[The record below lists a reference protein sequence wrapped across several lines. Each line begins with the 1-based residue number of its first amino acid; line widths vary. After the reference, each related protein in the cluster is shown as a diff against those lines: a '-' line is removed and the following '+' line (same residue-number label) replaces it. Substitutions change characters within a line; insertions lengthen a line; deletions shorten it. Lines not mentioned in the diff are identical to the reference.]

1 MLLVQHVYAKRYAE
15 LAESKMA
22 ERVYYEPQAN
32 GVERLPTALSMFH
45 TTPLVMRAAHWH
57 AQVEVNYIE
66 RGWAHYR
73 MSGHEIRFHA
83 GDMALFWGGLPHCL
97 SDCSDDLI
105 YAGGHLPLVHFF
117 RLRLPQNVQSK
128 LMQGATLVTKA
139 TDVSDALNFARW
151 NDYARSG
158 DPMKAGMAVDE
169 LLLRIERVRFT
180 PYQLLPGPAAV
191 VSAVEGLDLHSSP
204 IVVRICDFIADNFR
218 EDIDS
223 GDIAAAADIHPK
235 YAMNVFKKTTGM
247 TLNDYVNLMRLSYAQ
262 ALLMQDDANVLQVA
276 MDSGFGSLSAF
287 NKSFRKIAGMSPT
300 DFRRDVR
307 CRPNVSKDIRAVAA
321 DIMN

>member
-1 MLLVQHVYAKRYAE
+1 MLLVQCVHAKWHAE
-15 LAESKMA
+15 LADSKMT
-22 ERVYYEPQAN
+22 ERTYYEPRAD
-32 GVERLPTALSMFH
+32 GVERLPTVLSMFH
-45 TTPLVMRAAHWH
+45 SAPPVMRAAHWH
-57 AQVEVNYIE
+57 AQVEVNYIV
-66 RGWAHYR
+66 RGWVHYK
-73 MSGHEIRFHA
+73 MSGHEVRFNE
-83 GDMALFWGGLPHCL
+83 GDMALFWGGLPHQL
-97 SDCSDDLI
+97 DDTADDVV

-117 RLRLPQNVQSK
+117 RLRLPQDVQSK
-128 LMQGATLVTKA
+128 LMQGATLITQA
-139 TDVSDALNFARW
+139 TDASDTLNFARW

-169 LLLRIERVRFT
+169 LLLRIERVRFDA
-180 PYQLLPGPAAV
+180 YSLLPGRADIA
-191 VSAVEGLDLHSSP
+191 SSVEGLDHHSSP

-218 EDIDS
+218 EEIDS
-223 GDIAAAADIHPK
+223 SDIAQAADIHPK

-262 ALLMQDDANVLQVA
+262 ALLMQEEANVLQVA

-307 CRPNVSKDIRAVAA
+307 CRPSAPVTVRTQAA
-321 DIMN
+321 GRIN

>member
-1 MLLVQHVYAKRYAE
+1 M
-15 LAESKMA
+15 S
-22 ERVYYEPQAN
+22 ERAYYEPGTN
-32 GVERLPTALSMFH
+32 GVERLPTEMNMFH
-45 TTPLVMRAAHWH
+45 TSPLLMRSPHWH
-57 AQVEVNYIE
+57 AQVEVNYIV

-73 MSGHEIRFHA
+73 MSGHEVRFNA

-97 SDCSDDLI
+97 DDASDDLI

-117 RLRLPQNVQSK
+117 RLRLPQNVQSR
-128 LMQGATLVTKA
+128 LMQGATLVTQA
-139 TDVSDALNFARW
+139 TDAADPYNFARW

-169 LLLRIERVRFT
+169 LLLRIERVRFE
-180 PYQLLPGPAAV
+180 PYALLPGPEAV
-191 VSAVEGLDLHSSP
+191 VKAVDGLDHHSSP

-223 GDIAAAADIHPK
+223 TDIAQAADIHPK
-235 YAMNVFKKTTGM
+235 YAMNVFKKSTGM

-307 CRPNVSKDIRAVAA
+307 CRPSVPMVRAQSAGP
-321 DIMN
+321 MN

>member
-1 MLLVQHVYAKRYAE
+1 MPLAQYVYAKGHAE
-15 LAESKMA
+15 LAESKMT
-22 ERVYYEPQAN
+22 ERVYYEPRPD
-32 GVERLPTALSMFH
+32 GVERLPTVLSMFH
-45 TTPLVMRAAHWH
+45 AAPPVMRTAHWH
-57 AQVEVNYIE
+57 AQVEVNYIVC
-66 RGWAHYR
+66 GWAHYK
-73 MSGHEIRFHA
+73 MCGHEVRLNA
-83 GDMALFWGGLPHCL
+83 GDLALFWGGLPHQL
-97 SDCSDDLI
+97 DDAADNVV

-117 RLRLPQNVQSK
+117 RLRLPQDVQSK
-128 LMQGATLVTKA
+128 LMQGATLITKA
-139 TDVSDALNFARW
+139 TDASDTLNFARW

-169 LLLRIERVRFT
+169 LLLRIERIRFD
-180 PYQLLPGPAAV
+180 PYSLLPGPADIVKSV
-191 VSAVEGLDLHSSP
+191 VGLDHHSSP

-223 GDIAAAADIHPK
+223 ADIASAADIHPK

-262 ALLMQDDANVLQVA
+262 ALLMQEEANVLQVA

-307 CRPNVSKDIRAVAA
+307 CRPSAPVTLRTTSAGRIN
-321 DIMN
+321 